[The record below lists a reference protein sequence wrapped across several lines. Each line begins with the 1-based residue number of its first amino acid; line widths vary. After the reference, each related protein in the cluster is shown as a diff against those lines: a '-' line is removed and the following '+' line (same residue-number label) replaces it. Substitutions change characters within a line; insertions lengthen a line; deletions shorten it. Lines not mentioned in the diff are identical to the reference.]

1 MIDGCINLPMRDN
14 LARLTNNKIARLP
27 SLLLVAPNYIN
38 NTMFIKLNK
47 LIHVPKYDIKQ
58 HVVSYGNSISYAVVS
73 TPLNDIFSLVPER
86 YRKDF
91 ILLVMEIS
99 GNIPPHTDSK
109 ILSTINIYLKSDNCK
124 TTFYEIVTNTPQT
137 TQIKNQTNGKM
148 FDLNSLKSI
157 GEFVAK
163 NNEAWLLD
171 VSIPHSV
178 TSTESTINRIA
189 VCLQSTKHDVSK
201 VKEMLVETNNI

>member
-1 MIDGCINLPMRDN
+1 MIDGCVNLPIRDN
-14 LARLTNNKIARLP
+14 LTRLTNNKIVRLP
-27 SLLLVAPNYIN
+27 LLDKY
-38 NTMFIKLNK
+38 NTMFIKLKN
-47 LIHVPKYDIKQ
+47 LIYISEYEIKQ
-58 HVVSYGNSISYAVVS
+58 HVVSYGNRISYAVVS

-91 ILLVMEIS
+91 VLLIMEIS
-99 GNIPPHTDSK
+99 GNVPPHTDSK
-109 ILSTINIYLKSDNCK
+109 ILSTINIYLKSDDCK
-124 TTFYEIVTNTPQT
+124 TTFYEIVTSTPQT

-148 FDLNSLKSI
+148 FNLNSLKSI

-178 TSTESTINRIA
+178 TSTKSSINRIA
-189 VCLQSTKHDVSK
+189 ICLQSSK
-201 VKEMLVETNNI
+201 YDFNTVKEMLIETNNI

>member
-1 MIDGCINLPMRDN
+1 MRDN
-14 LARLTNNKIARLP
+14 LMRLTNNKIVRLP
-27 SLLLVAPNYIN
+27 PLLLVAPNYIN
-38 NTMFIKLNK
+38 ISMFIKLNK

-58 HVVSYGNSISYAVVS
+58 HVVSYGNRISYAVVS

-91 ILLVMEIS
+91 VLLIMEIS
-99 GNIPPHTDSK
+99 GNVPPHTDSK

-124 TTFYEIVTNTPQT
+124 TTFYEIVTDTPHT
-137 TQIKNQTNGKM
+137 TQIKNQTNGKL
-148 FDLNSLKSI
+148 FDLASLKPI
-157 GEFVAK
+157 GEFVAE

-178 TSTESTINRIA
+178 TSTESSINRIA
-189 VCLQSTKHDVSK
+189 VCLQSNKHGMEQ
-201 VKEMLVETNNI
+201 VKEMLTELGNI